1 MHEKGENEIMSSKLL
16 KKLASATLIGGIV
29 LSLAG
34 CVRYKTTASVKKD
47 GTCDI
52 SVLYAT
58 VDMSSS
64 IESDDP
70 NVTVTTNSDND
81 EDKEVQ
87 MKKFKDLGWTVEDY
101 LDDKNEDQKYIGYTL
116 TKEGIALEELADELA
131 DLPDMGFE
139 KFTLEKD
146 GDNYIIDWDVSS
158 SQKKAEGN
166 QLESG
171 TLKMS
176 GGYMQ
181 FELELPN
188 DAKEHNAY
196 KEDEGVYTWN
206 ILDMKEPIH
215 CEFSLKGGNGFPMWL
230 IGVIAGGVV
239 IIAGVVVAIIIM
251 SKRKK
256 NDPSPAAAAPAPAA
270 PSNNAFSPAPSNPAF
285 APAPKEEPAPFTPAQ
300 NTGLPQ
306 VGVVP
311 PAPETP
317 EKPSFAGSSEPEIAS
332 APTANAPLWATPSAA
347 SQVDSLE
354 ELEALEEEP
363 MKPILPDVIPTST
376 APTMAPFAPL
386 SNERPGL
393 ADMPDTPQEGN
404 EGNDGNDGFPSL

>member
-1 MHEKGENEIMSSKLL
+1 MNGKVL

-34 CVRYKTTASVKKD
+34 CVRFKTTASVKKD

-52 SVLYAT
+52 TILYAT
-58 VDMSSS
+58 IDMSSS
-64 IESDDP
+64 VESDDSDM
-70 NVTVTTNSDND
+70 VVTTSSDND
-81 EDKEVQ
+81 EEQEVQ
-87 MKKFKDLGWTVEDY
+87 RKKFKDLGWIVADY
-101 LDDKNEDQKYIGYTL
+101 LDDEKEDQKYIGYTL
-116 TKEGIALEELADELA
+116 TKDGVALEELADELR

-139 KFTLEKD
+139 KFTLEQD
-146 GDNYIIDWDVSS
+146 GDVYIIDWDVTS
-158 SQKKAEGN
+158 SQEKAEGN

-171 TLKMS
+171 TMKMS

-181 FELELPN
+181 FELKLPAG
-188 DAKEHNAY
+188 AKEQNAS
-196 KEDEGVYTWN
+196 KEDDGVYTWN
-206 ILDMKEPIH
+206 ILDMKEPVH
-215 CEFSLKGGNGFPMWL
+215 CEFTLKGGNGFPMWV

-251 SKRKK
+251 NKKK
-256 NDPSPAAAAPAPAA
+256 NEPSPVVAAPAPAA
-270 PSNNAFSPAPSNPAF
+270 SSDNAFSSGSSNPAF
-285 APAPKEEPAPFTPAQ
+285 APAPKEEPAPFTPSQ
-300 NTGLPQ
+300 STGLPQ

-311 PAPETP
+311 PAPDTQATS
-317 EKPSFAGSSEPEIAS
+317 SFSGSSEPDVTS

-363 MKPILPDVIPTST
+363 MKPILPDVIPSST

-386 SNERPGL
+386 SDERPGL
-393 ADMPDTPQEGN
+393 ADMPDTPSEGD
-404 EGNDGNDGFPSL
+404 EGIDGNDGFPQL